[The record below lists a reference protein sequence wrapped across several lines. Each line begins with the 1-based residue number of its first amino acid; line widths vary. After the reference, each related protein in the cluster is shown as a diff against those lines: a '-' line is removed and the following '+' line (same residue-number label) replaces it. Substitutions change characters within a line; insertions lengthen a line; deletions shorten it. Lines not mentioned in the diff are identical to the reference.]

1 MLPNLARHIPKC
13 AFGATIFS
21 ILYASTTQN
30 HTKIMSQSQSQSCQ
44 RCKNMTKL
52 CQHCDKI
59 MSTLHAKSY
68 QNYAMQCNVMM
79 ACQKCDKIMS
89 KLHVTVMTKLCQP
102 CQHCDKNVIKI
113 MSTKCV
119 HTKRL
124 VEMSTSLNF
133 TVSGF
138 I

>member
-1 MLPNLARHIPKC
+1 MNYREPCQDLVRDCIKMLSNLARNVPKC

-21 ILYASTTQN
+21 ILYTPCMQDYA
-30 HTKIMSQSQSQSCQ
+30 
-44 RCKNMTKL
+44 KL
-52 CQHCDKI
+52 C
-59 MSTLHAKSY
+59 
-68 QNYAMQCNVMM
+68 NAMQCNVMM
-79 ACQKCDKIMS
+79 ACQVMQELHYVMQELCKNYVNVACKIRSTMQ
-89 KLHVTVMTKLCQP
+89 K
-102 CQHCDKNVIKI
+102 CDKNVTCPI
-113 MSTKCV
+113 KCV